1 MKQIIII
8 ILVASLINGC
18 SKDSGT
24 IMHKVRYTTTE
35 NVVESAKSLNKSAKS
50 LKENTYTQYG
60 TYITSLTPEKF
71 TAKIGIMCYQD
82 NWDLKDNST
91 HLISYVDGHDNDP
104 NYEIATY
111 ADFSGNAEVSIDPIL
126 YSTDLVGEEKR
137 LFKQKEVTFNY
148 FNFVPIYFYQELELP
163 AQYKDI
169 QLSQVEM
176 DADPDPEYYFD
187 QGSNCVILK
196 SYSFSFLR
204 PLGRYPFM
212 FVFGNT
218 ESTYIFNQE
227 GNIIFPSADF
237 PFGGSMSA
245 PVVRS
250 NKYDP
255 VTVTMPQDG
264 ETITMSS
271 TIMFDSRNL
280 IQVYAGA
287 DDLAYTSDDIFVYA
301 PSFWE
306 RLNVKLEIK

>member
-1 MKQIIII
+1 MKQIISV
-8 ILVASLINGC
+8 ILVASLFTGC
-18 SKDSGT
+18 SKENGT
-24 IMHKVRYTTTE
+24 ILHKVRYTTD
-35 NVVESAKSLNKSAKS
+35 NGVESAKSLDKPSKS
-50 LKENTYTQYG
+50 LNENTYTQFG
-60 TYITSLTPEKF
+60 TFITSLTPEKF

-82 NWDLKDNST
+82 NWDLQDKST
-91 HLISYVDGHDNDP
+91 HIISYVDGHDNDP

-111 ADFSGNAEVSIDPIL
+111 ADFSGNEEVSIDPIL
-126 YSTDLVGEEKR
+126 YSTDLMGEEKR

-169 QLSQVEM
+169 QLLQVEM

-227 GNIIFPSADF
+227 GNKIFPSADL

-255 VTVTMPQDG
+255 VTVTMPLDG
-264 ETITMSS
+264 GEITMSS

-287 DDLAYTSDDIFVYA
+287 DNIAYTSDDIFVYA